1 MDNLHARRSERIS
14 IAIPV
19 DITGAEPAGDKFT
32 AQAKTAL
39 ISRHGATVVINRKLI
54 ADQQVYLSRPQVGKI
69 ATGRVVGYIR
79 RQSDGEVY
87 GIELDEKDVG
97 FWDVEFAAPGAHEE
111 AVAKILLECTI
122 CHSREVA
129 CLNELEIEVYEANR
143 SIMLRCRHCE
153 NSTLWSLA
161 QYDVGGGPV
170 SAAAKPAG
178 APAAPAAPKA
188 RTSND
193 RKHIRMKVKMTA
205 CIRMIGFDDDVVEI
219 ENMSRGGLCFKSKKR
234 YPKGSRIDV
243 ALPYTLGGANI
254 FVPARV
260 VYVAEIPAERVSRY
274 GVAYIPAN

>member
-1 MDNLHARRSERIS
+1 MANLHARRSERIS

-39 ISRHGATVVINRKLI
+39 ISRHGATLVINRKLI

-87 GIELDEKDVG
+87 GIELEEKDVG
-97 FWDVEFAAPGAHEE
+97 FWDVEFAAPGAQEE
-111 AVAKILLECTI
+111 SVAKILLECTI
-122 CHSREVA
+122 CHSREVT

-143 SIMLRCRHCE
+143 SIMLRCRHCDG
-153 NSTLWSLA
+153 SSLWTLA
-161 QYDVGGGPV
+161 QHDAGGGPV
-170 SAAAKPAG
+170 SGAATPAG
-178 APAAPAAPKA
+178 APAVAAKA
-188 RTSND
+188 RTKND

-243 ALPYTLGGANI
+243 ALPYTPGGANI
-254 FVPARV
+254 FVPAHV
-260 VYVAEIPAERVSRY
+260 VYVAEIPAEGVSRY
-274 GVAYIPAN
+274 GVAYLPAN